1 MRLRVQVIEPS
12 GILDG
17 VKAKQ
22 LQSQIKDI
30 VADGVDIVLIDL
42 ENVRYMDSSGLGALI
57 AVQRLIRKANGNF
70 FLCSV
75 NDQVNMLLELT
86 KMNQLFKIFAN
97 RDEFNTEV
105 ISKA

>member
-1 MRLRVQVIEPS
+1 MSPRVQVIQLS
-12 GILDG
+12 GMLDG
-17 VKAKQ
+17 VKAKE
-22 LQSQIKDI
+22 LQCQIRDI
-30 VADGVDIVLIDL
+30 VASGADIILIDI
-42 ENVRYMDSSGLGALI
+42 ENVKYIDSSGLGALI
-57 AVQRLIRKANGNF
+57 AVQRVTRKANGNF